1 MHDRFTLTHSR
12 PDGSS
17 NKGYFGKIVRSH
29 EENGYILRKEAS
41 DDAHSYFPYL
51 ADNGKKRVEEL
62 IREFNEKIRIIMKD
76 LSDDENKRLADGF
89 NTITAILI
97 REKG

>member
-1 MHDRFTLTHSR
+1 MHT
-12 PDGSS
+12 
-17 NKGYFGKIVRSH
+17 
-29 EENGYILRKEAS
+29 
-41 DDAHSYFPYL
+41 YFPYL

-62 IREFNEKIRIIMKD
+62 IRKSNEKIRIIMKD
-76 LSDDENKRLADGF
+76 LSDDENKQLADGF

>member
-1 MHDRFTLTHSR
+1 MTASHSPIPALTEAATRVISAKLFEAMRKMAIFSEWKHQTMHT
-12 PDGSS
+12 
-17 NKGYFGKIVRSH
+17 
-29 EENGYILRKEAS
+29 
-41 DDAHSYFPYL
+41 YFPYL

-62 IREFNEKIRIIMKD
+62 IRKSNEKIRIIMKD